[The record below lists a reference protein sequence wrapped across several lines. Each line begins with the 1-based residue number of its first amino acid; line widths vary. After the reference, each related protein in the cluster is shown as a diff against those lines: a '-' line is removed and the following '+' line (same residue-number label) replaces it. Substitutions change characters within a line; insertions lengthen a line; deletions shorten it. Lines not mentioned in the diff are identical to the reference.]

1 VHQRFDRHAREVIPS
16 RDFKVASNVLDA
28 FLKSRE
34 EPIPDLLK
42 AIRKIAEER
51 QMSKKFTDQVVSG
64 YLAEPEQ
71 SRFGVINDCQF
82 SLFSNQTPAKS
93 MTTERAWTR

>member
-1 VHQRFDRHAREVIPS
+1 M
-16 RDFKVASNVLDA
+16 LDA

-42 AIRKIAEER
+42 AIRKSAEER

-71 SRFGVINDCQF
+71 SRFGVINAFYDQGYLQQRD
-82 SLFSNQTPAKS
+82 SYRRS
-93 MTTERAWTR
+93 

>member
-1 VHQRFDRHAREVIPS
+1 MG
-16 RDFKVASNVLDA
+16 FKVASNVLDA

-64 YLAEPEQ
+64 YLRGQPQGQA
-71 SRFGVINDCQF
+71 
-82 SLFSNQTPAKS
+82 
-93 MTTERAWTR
+93 

>member
-1 VHQRFDRHAREVIPS
+1 M
-16 RDFKVASNVLDA
+16 LDA

-51 QMSKKFTDQVVSG
+51 QMSKKFTDQAATRQLSSQLKIMRERLG
-64 YLAEPEQ
+64 
-71 SRFGVINDCQF
+71 DCQF
-82 SLFSNQTPAKS
+82 SLLSNQTPAKS